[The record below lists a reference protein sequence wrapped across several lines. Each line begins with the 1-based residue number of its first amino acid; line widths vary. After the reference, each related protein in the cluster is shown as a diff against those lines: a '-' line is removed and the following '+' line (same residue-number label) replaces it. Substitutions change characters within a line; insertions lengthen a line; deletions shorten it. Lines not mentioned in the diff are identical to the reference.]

1 MKSKTLFSFL
11 ILCFSISLSWS
22 QETKISLDTKV
33 IFEEVKKDVW
43 VPFLE
48 SYRDLD
54 INQMLSIQDPNM
66 TRVSIDKNSVRTA
79 EFYFENLKKFFNN
92 MKTAGY
98 KMNIE
103 FSIISTAVS
112 EDKVY
117 QRGYYSVNIKAK
129 GAEDYRSTGYSQFT
143 VLLTKPNG
151 KWKTKSQ
158 VTLNKGTPAPTY
170 SPCSH
175 SLPTIAR

>member
-1 MKSKTLFSFL
+1 MKSKTQFSILFL
-11 ILCFSISLSWS
+11 LLSISLSWG
-22 QETKISLDTKV
+22 QEAKISPDTKV

-66 TRVSIDKNSVRTA
+66 TRVSIDKNAVRTA
-79 EFYFENLKKFFNN
+79 ESYFENLKKFFNN
-92 MKTAGY
+92 MKVAGY

-103 FSIISTAVS
+103 YSIISTAVS

-129 GAEDYRSTGYSQFT
+129 DAEDYRSTGYSQFT
-143 VLLTKPNG
+143 VLLTKQNG
-151 KWKTKSQ
+151 KWKISLDADRKVDITKEDFEK
-158 VTLNKGTPAPTY
+158 KGVV
-170 SPCSH
+170 
-175 SLPTIAR
+175 LRL